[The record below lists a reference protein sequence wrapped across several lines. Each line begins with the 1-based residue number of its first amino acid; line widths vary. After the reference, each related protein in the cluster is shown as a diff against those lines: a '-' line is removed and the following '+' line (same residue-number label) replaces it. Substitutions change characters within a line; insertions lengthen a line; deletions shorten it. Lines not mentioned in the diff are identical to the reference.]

1 MSIKLI
7 TTLNIEYNVIQY
19 NMVTYV
25 FIKLI
30 GLII

>member
-1 MSIKLI
+1 MSIELI